1 MHSWKKS
8 LRSTTL
14 AALLAFSSTTVALAA
29 PNVTLNVHDGE
40 VRDVLTAI
48 SALSDASIVT
58 DESVKGKIT
67 IALDNVPFNTAI
79 KLITSAKGLAYR
91 MVDGVILVSTQENLN
106 KFNGSVN
113 VFKLNYAK
121 AEDVK
126 NAFGATPP
134 TRTAARQMAQVLA
147 HSRKISRTSRTK
159 EEQVLWR
166 KIVEAQTKADV
177 KAAEQKAK
185 NEANV
190 PAKPKK

>member
-1 MHSWKKS
+1 MSKLKVSATKKARNAS
-8 LRSTTL
+8 YGLKGSCAKNAKRKL
-14 AALLAFSSTTVALAA
+14 EAHIKKYPNDLQAQQALKKGVGRTRKT
-29 PNVTLNVHDGE
+29 PNEQLGWV
-40 VRDVLTAI
+40 
-48 SALSDASIVT
+48 S
-58 DESVKGKIT
+58 ES
-67 IALDNVPFNTAI
+67 
-79 KLITSAKGLAYR
+79 
-91 MVDGVILVSTQENLN
+91 
-106 KFNGSVN
+106 
-113 VFKLNYAK
+113 
-121 AEDVK
+121 VK

-147 HSRKISRTSRTK
+147 HSRKIARTSRTK

>member
-1 MHSWKKS
+1 MAKLKPGAGKKAKHSLYSSKGSCAKNAKRKLEAHIKKYPND
-8 LRSTTL
+8 LQ
-14 AALLAFSSTTVALAA
+14 AQQALKNGVGRTRKT
-29 PNVTLNVHDGE
+29 PNEQLGW
-40 VRDVLTAI
+40 
-48 SALSDASIVT
+48 
-58 DESVKGKIT
+58 VK
-67 IALDNVPFNTAI
+67 
-79 KLITSAKGLAYR
+79 
-91 MVDGVILVSTQENLN
+91 
-106 KFNGSVN
+106 
-113 VFKLNYAK
+113 
-121 AEDVK
+121 EDIK

-147 HSRKISRTSRTK
+147 HSRKIARTSRTK

>member
-1 MHSWKKS
+1 MAKLKPGAGKKAKHSLYSSKGSCAKNAKRKLEAHIKKYPND
-8 LRSTTL
+8 LQ
-14 AALLAFSSTTVALAA
+14 AQQALKNGVGRTRKT
-29 PNVTLNVHDGE
+29 PNEQLGW
-40 VRDVLTAI
+40 
-48 SALSDASIVT
+48 
-58 DESVKGKIT
+58 VK
-67 IALDNVPFNTAI
+67 
-79 KLITSAKGLAYR
+79 
-91 MVDGVILVSTQENLN
+91 
-106 KFNGSVN
+106 
-113 VFKLNYAK
+113 
-121 AEDVK
+121 EDIK

-147 HSRKISRTSRTK
+147 HSHKIARTSRTK

>member
-1 MHSWKKS
+1 MAKLKPGAGKKAKYS
-8 LRSTTL
+8 LYSSKGSCAKNAKRKL
-14 AALLAFSSTTVALAA
+14 EAHIKKYPNDLQAQQALKNGVGRTRKT
-29 PNVTLNVHDGE
+29 PNEQLGW
-40 VRDVLTAI
+40 
-48 SALSDASIVT
+48 
-58 DESVKGKIT
+58 VK
-67 IALDNVPFNTAI
+67 
-79 KLITSAKGLAYR
+79 
-91 MVDGVILVSTQENLN
+91 
-106 KFNGSVN
+106 
-113 VFKLNYAK
+113 
-121 AEDVK
+121 EDIK

-147 HSRKISRTSRTK
+147 HSRKIARTSRTK

>member
-1 MHSWKKS
+1 MSSNKTKSSPGRKTKYTTYGLKGSCAKNAKRKLEAHIRKFPNDLQAQNALKKGVG
-8 LRSTTL
+8 RTRKT
-14 AALLAFSSTTVALAA
+14 
-29 PNVTLNVHDGE
+29 PNEQLGWV
-40 VRDVLTAI
+40 
-48 SALSDASIVT
+48 S
-58 DESVKGKIT
+58 ES
-67 IALDNVPFNTAI
+67 
-79 KLITSAKGLAYR
+79 
-91 MVDGVILVSTQENLN
+91 
-106 KFNGSVN
+106 
-113 VFKLNYAK
+113 
-121 AEDVK
+121 VK

-147 HSRKISRTSRTK
+147 HSRKIARTSRTK

>member
-1 MHSWKKS
+1 MAKLKPGAGKKAKHSLYSSKGSCAKNAKRKLEAHIKKYPND
-8 LRSTTL
+8 LQ
-14 AALLAFSSTTVALAA
+14 AQQALKNGVGRTRKT
-29 PNVTLNVHDGE
+29 PNEQLGW
-40 VRDVLTAI
+40 
-48 SALSDASIVT
+48 
-58 DESVKGKIT
+58 VK
-67 IALDNVPFNTAI
+67 
-79 KLITSAKGLAYR
+79 
-91 MVDGVILVSTQENLN
+91 
-106 KFNGSVN
+106 
-113 VFKLNYAK
+113 
-121 AEDVK
+121 EDVK

-147 HSRKISRTSRTK
+147 HSRKIARTSRTK

>member
-58 DESVKGKIT
+58 DEFVKGKIT

-126 NAFGATPP
+126 NA
-134 TRTAARQMAQVLA
+134 LNDILE
-147 HSRKISRTSRTK
+147 SEK
-159 EEQVLWR
+159 
-166 KIVEAQTKADV
+166 
-177 KAAEQKAK
+177 K
-185 NEANV
+185 NQYRPYHQFYSV
-190 PAKPKK
+190 QWQQHR